1 MSKGIR
7 RDNDGNVIVPVQ
19 VSRRGFLVGAGVLGL
34 GTLALGPFL
43 AACGAATDSSG
54 ANAEMDRI
62 RKGGTLT
69 FAIDGTNG
77 VIDPAV
83 YTTLGDWLAVDAV
96 ANGLTVGDFA
106 KGGWTPGLAETIETS
121 ADGLTV
127 TMRLREAVAF
137 HDGSILTAQD
147 VLRSLNRQIVDGDP
161 TLPANSSR
169 PLRGATAR
177 NILEITAADDQTVR
191 FRLERPDVVF
201 SARLSHI
208 SGRILSSTALD
219 AQGAAIGENLIGSG
233 AFKVASLA
241 PQQSITLDAFP
252 EFWGGAPVIDR
263 LVLQQVVDS
272 AALNAGL
279 QSGQINASSFVVHS
293 AAKSLEANPAVTVYD
308 TPKGVNIFVMMNV
321 TTPLLADL
329 DVRKAINLCID
340 RATIVENAFFGY
352 AEEPNGYTLN
362 SSKVGHDPELA
373 DLSTYDLDAAKALIA
388 SAGAAGKSV
397 SLIAQNNGWY
407 PRAAQILEENLKAI
421 GLVPSIELLDAG
433 SFSGRFFDLAGH
445 ELALWERN
453 GYVPDPDE
461 QVGNMLSST
470 GSYGSRATGTA
481 TLTLPAVAEV
491 DQLLVAAT
499 QTNDA
504 AARKAAYTQAQRLYA
519 DEIMATAMVA
529 YTQNIVASNGATD
542 IGETSLSSQRFQIE
556 KAALTS

>member
-1 MSKGIR
+1 MSKDIR

-34 GTLALGPFL
+34 GTMALGPFL
-43 AACGAATDSSG
+43 AACGVATDTSG
-54 ANAEMDRI
+54 ANAEMDKI

-77 VIDPAV
+77 VIDPAI

-96 ANGLTVGDFA
+96 ANGLTVGDFT
-106 KGGWTPGLAETIETS
+106 KGGWTPGLAEAVETS

-137 HDGSILTAQD
+137 HDGTILTAQD

-177 NILEITAADDQTVR
+177 NILEIAADDDQTVR

-201 SARLSHI
+201 PARLSHI
-208 SGRILSSTALD
+208 SGRILSAAALD
-219 AQGAAIGENLIGSG
+219 AQGASIGENLIGSG

-252 EFWGGAPVIDR
+252 GFWGGAPVIDR

-362 SSKVGHDPELA
+362 SAKVGHDPELA

-388 SAGAAGKSV
+388 TAGAAGKSV

-481 TLTLPAVAEV
+481 TLTVPAVAEV
-491 DQLLVAAT
+491 DRLLVAAT
-499 QTNDA
+499 QTDDA
-504 AARKAAYTQAQRLYA
+504 AARTTAYTQAQRLYA
-519 DEIMATAMVA
+519 EQIMATAMVA

-542 IGETSLSSQRFQIE
+542 IGEASLSSQRFQIE
-556 KAALTS
+556 KAALTA

>member
-1 MSKGIR
+1 MSTQIR
-7 RDNDGNVIVPVQ
+7 RDNDGNAIIPAQ

-34 GTLALGPFL
+34 GTMALGPFL
-43 AACGAATDSSG
+43 AACGVASETSG
-54 ANAEMDRI
+54 ANAEMDKI

-77 VIDPAV
+77 VLDPSV
-83 YTTLGDWLAVDAV
+83 YTTLGDWLGVDAV
-96 ANGLTVGDFA
+96 SDGLTVGDFTN
-106 KGGWTPGLAETIETS
+106 GGWTPGLAETLETS
-121 ADGLTV
+121 DDGLSV

-177 NILEITAADDQTVR
+177 NILEITADDELTVR
-191 FRLERPDVVF
+191 FRLERPDTVF
-201 SARLSHI
+201 PARLSHI
-208 SGRILSSTALD
+208 SARILSGAALD
-219 AQGAAIGENLIGSG
+219 AQGSAIGENLVGTG

-252 EFWGGAPVIDR
+252 EYWGGSPVIDR

-272 AALNAGL
+272 ASLNAGL
-279 QSGQINASSFVVHS
+279 QSGQVNASSFVVHS
-293 AAKSLEANPAVTVYD
+293 AAKSLEANPDVTVYD

-321 TTPLLADL
+321 TSPLLADL

-340 RATIVENAFFGY
+340 RATIVDNAFFGY
-352 AEEPNGYTLN
+352 AEEPVGYTL
-362 SSKVGHDPELA
+362 SSTKVGHDPSLA
-373 DLSTYDLDAAKALIA
+373 DLSTYDVAAAKALVE
-388 SAGAAGKSV
+388 SAGATGKAV

-421 GLVPSIELLDAG
+421 GLVPDIELLDAG

-470 GSYGSRATGTA
+470 GSYGSRATGHA
-481 TLTLPAVAEV
+481 TLTVPAVAEV
-491 DQLLVAAT
+491 DRLLQSAT
-499 QTNDA
+499 QTEDA
-504 AARKAAYTQAQRLYA
+504 AERKTAYTTAQRLYA
-519 DEIMATAMVA
+519 EEIMATAMVA

-542 IGETSLSSQRFQIE
+542 IGEASLSSQRLQIE
-556 KAALTS
+556 KAALTA